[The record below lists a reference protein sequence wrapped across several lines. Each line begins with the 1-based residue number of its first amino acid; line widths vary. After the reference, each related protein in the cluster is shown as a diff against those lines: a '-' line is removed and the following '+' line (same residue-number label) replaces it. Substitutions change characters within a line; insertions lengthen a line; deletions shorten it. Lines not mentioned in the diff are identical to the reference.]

1 MTGGMIWPLTDDA
14 TSTAPDFSGEKPT
27 RFIIGMVKVPVVTTL
42 AMEEPEI
49 SPVMPEATTAAFAGP
64 PRICP
69 ISEKATL
76 MK

>member
-1 MTGGMIWPLTDDA
+1 LTEEA
-14 TSTAPDFSGEKPT
+14 TSTAPAFSGEKPT

-49 SPVMPEATTAAFAGP
+49 SPVEAEATTAALAGP
-64 PRICP
+64 PRRWP
-69 ISEKATL
+69 ISAKATL